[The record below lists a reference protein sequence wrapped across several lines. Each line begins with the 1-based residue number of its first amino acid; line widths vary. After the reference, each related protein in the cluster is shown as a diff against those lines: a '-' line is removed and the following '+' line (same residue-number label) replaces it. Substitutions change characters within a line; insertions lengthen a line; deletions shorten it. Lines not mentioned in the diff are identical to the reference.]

1 MAPPPLPSPRLNF
14 TSSLPPLKL
23 SHLAKQRNIPFHWRK
38 IRWRGRMDLPRQRG
52 SLAGRSWSGLCDT
65 MTPLWEITIPL
76 HPKGEGEGEKK
87 KKRTCMFGFEIQDKY
102 TLCRVGLTK
111 FGIEPSGESSV
122 RPSGTSLPFTS
133 RYLTPLME
141 HSRNCISFSVKV
153 PVLSVNT
160 YSTCQR
166 KIGRFTYLVCGK
178 KKKKVRHSRFHS

>member
-1 MAPPPLPSPRLNF
+1 
-14 TSSLPPLKL
+14 
-23 SHLAKQRNIPFHWRK
+23 
-38 IRWRGRMDLPRQRG
+38 
-52 SLAGRSWSGLCDT
+52 
-65 MTPLWEITIPL
+65 
-76 HPKGEGEGEKK
+76 
-87 KKRTCMFGFEIQDKY
+87 MFGFEIQDKY

-178 KKKKVRHSRFHS
+178 KKKKSHIQDSTVKQVNWHINNTKWKTPFVLAETYFSFDQFIFQIIFSPYLQLHTFSPSVSYLAEFFIEVWGVDLSFLVTLLMVQV